1 MAHAFDDFPFMYS
14 VLQDSISNHS
24 LQCSKPLYFSNQLT
38 LLSLIRSIS
47 GHPVNE
53 IWKCYDTTVWTTLFG
68 TFFWLVL
75 ISSIILAS
83 KSNNNPIWH
92 LFFLSWK
99 FFQPL
104 LKKGSSIKP
113 NITIYCIFLLTI
125 IPIIA
130 VFENFLTANL
140 VTNQEIIINSIE
152 DVLNSADDISVF
164 AFHKKDKLSIEQESS
179 KIQDDIELRQ
189 KFLDFAGKTEV
200 YDKDIFIKKTL
211 NSEEF
216 VKWASKSVGI
226 MNDITMQWI
235 KVKAQYFIYFK

>member
-1 MAHAFDDFPFMYS
+1 MYS

-38 LLSLIRSIS
+38 LLSPIRSIS
-47 GHPVNE
+47 GHSVNE
-53 IWKCYDTTVWTTLFG
+53 IWTCYDKTVWTTLFA

-92 LFFLSWK
+92 FFFLSWK

-113 NITIYCIFLLTI
+113 KMRIYCIFLLTI

-140 VTNQEIIINSIE
+140 VTNQEIMINSIE
-152 DVLNSADDISVF
+152 DVLNSADIKVF
-164 AFHKKDKLSIEQESS
+164 AFFEQDQLFIEQESS

-189 KFLDFAGKTEV
+189 KFLDFVGKTEV
-200 YDKDIFIKKTL
+200 YNKDILIKKTL
-211 NSEEF
+211 NPKEF

-235 KVKAQYFIYFK
+235 QVRTHYFIYFK